1 LKETSHTP
9 NTPAVPGAQRLRGRV
24 RGRLV
29 SRFQPGGDNRRLRV
43 TPIGTGLFV
52 LVASTT
58 LAIAFVSIWWVP
70 AYLGLL
76 VLIFVTPPSWHPP
89 SSASES
95 GVESDTAGI
104 ADLGRDLRMDSA
116 DGLDEIRSISQFDL
130 DPTIVDPTESSVSNP
145 DVSTGGAAKRRGR
158 VRARK
163 PTNPAN
169 EPVTDSLPVVWIQV
183 GPGKF
188 VRVEGGIQTADPA
201 RTSVSESVTEEHG
214 IAPSAFSLTTEI
226 DSSVEGSPDELL
238 DQLEHPQ
245 TQTADPAESDSTCLS
260 DSADLGP
267 PLCRPGVS
275 RTWVKRIQRGI
286 VRTIPRV
293 NRVSTR
299 HNTPASPNP
308 RLRVGPSYALN
319 VSRHD
324 AAFRAFGRVLHVQNI
339 IRTRSPPRR

>member
-1 LKETSHTP
+1 
-9 NTPAVPGAQRLRGRV
+9 VPGAQRLRGRV

-226 DSSVEGSPDELL
+226 DSSVEASGHDLPGQLDQPEDQTANPAGSGSSWSPD
-238 DQLEHPQ
+238 
-245 TQTADPAESDSTCLS
+245 
-260 DSADLGP
+260 SAVLGP
-267 PLCRPGVS
+267 QLCQPGVV
-275 RTWVKRIQRGI
+275 RRWVKRIQRGI
-286 VRTIPRV
+286 VRTLPRV
-293 NRVSTR
+293 DRLSSR
-299 HNTPASPNP
+299 RIASSSPKP
-308 RLRVGPSYALN
+308 WLQVGPSYALN

-324 AAFRAFGRVLHVQNI
+324 AACRAFRRMRHVQRI
-339 IRTRSPPRR
+339 IRTRSPPRC